1 MDNRG
6 FAKIPRDIVDKA
18 WYGNANTLKVYIEL
32 LVSAAWR
39 DFEYNGSTLKE
50 GQFITSLN
58 KLAKRCQ
65 LSVQQTR
72 TALSHLKSTNTIT
85 IETTAKFSII
95 TIIDDTCS
103 VESNKPAN
111 DLANNHANTEV
122 NNRNRSLEVNK
133 KEIKEIEEAPAS
145 PQKPITKDDLTAKYG
160 EENVTLYETKFDNWA
175 ARKGFSDFSN
185 KYGII
190 AKWLAEDNVQKPRES
205 SFSMDSIMNK
215 ILERYK
221 T

>member
-6 FAKIPRDIVDKA
+6 FVKIPRDIVDKA

-39 DFEYNGSTLKE
+39 DFEYNGLTLKE

-58 KLAKRCQ
+58 KLAGRCQ

-85 IETTAKFSII
+85 IETTPKFSII
-95 TIIDDTCS
+95 TILDGVQDN
-103 VESNKPAN
+103 ESNKPAN

-122 NNRNRSLEVNK
+122 NNRNRSIEVNK
-133 KEIKEIEEAPAS
+133 KEIKEIEEAPDS
-145 PQKPITKDDLTAKYG
+145 QKIPITREELVNQYG
-160 EENVTLYETKFDNWA
+160 NDNVTLYETKFDIWA
-175 ARKGFSDFSN
+175 AKKGFSDFSN

-190 AKWLAEDNVQKPRES
+190 AKWLAEDNVRKPQSS
-205 SFSMDSIMNK
+205 SFSMDSVMNK
-215 ILERYK
+215 ILERYR